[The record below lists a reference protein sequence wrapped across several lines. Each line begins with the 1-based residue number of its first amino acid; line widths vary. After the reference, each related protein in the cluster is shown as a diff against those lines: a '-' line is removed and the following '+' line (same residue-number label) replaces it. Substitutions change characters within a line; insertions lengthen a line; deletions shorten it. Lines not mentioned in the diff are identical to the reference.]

1 MAASERLP
9 LVLRLLADPAPRIR
23 AATLGAIEPESLVNA
38 AEIAL
43 RLLGDADLS
52 VQAAAIDWAAP
63 KLVSA
68 KETEVSAAFEAAVTR
83 ALASREAD
91 FQVSAVDA
99 LSRLG
104 DAGKGRLEVLTSHP
118 EPAVRQRALERLAEK
133 WGREAAKGRSLP
145 VETARTGADYL
156 RMARR
161 ALGPAPR
168 VAVATDAGEF
178 EMTFDAVRAPL
189 TVDALLGLIEA
200 KFFDGLLFHR
210 VVPDFVVQGGDPR
223 GDGTG
228 GPGFSIR
235 DELSPVEY
243 RRGTAGIAL
252 SGPDTGGSQWFVT
265 LSRQPHLDGNYATFG
280 QVTSGLEVLDDIQQ
294 GMKIRA
300 MKVLETP

>member
-1 MAASERLP
+1 
-9 LVLRLLADPAPRIR
+9 
-23 AATLGAIEPESLVNA
+23 
-38 AEIAL
+38 
-43 RLLGDADLS
+43 
-52 VQAAAIDWAAP
+52 
-63 KLVSA
+63 
-68 KETEVSAAFEAAVTR
+68 
-83 ALASREAD
+83 
-91 FQVSAVDA
+91 
-99 LSRLG
+99 
-104 DAGKGRLEVLTSHP
+104 
-118 EPAVRQRALERLAEK
+118 
-133 WGREAAKGRSLP
+133 
-145 VETARTGADYL
+145 
-156 RMARR
+156 
-161 ALGPAPR
+161 